1 MSKNHQKYTMK
12 ASTPSLYSAT
22 NPLLTLIIWFDNK
35 TRLFKAQS
43 PDLAGWESQAA
54 TPHALH
60 QQLMKALHLQKAQ
73 LQIAFR

>member
-1 MSKNHQKYTMK
+1 MI
-12 ASTPSLYSAT
+12 ASPLSLYSTT

-60 QQLMKALHLQKAQ
+60 QQLIQALDLQRAR